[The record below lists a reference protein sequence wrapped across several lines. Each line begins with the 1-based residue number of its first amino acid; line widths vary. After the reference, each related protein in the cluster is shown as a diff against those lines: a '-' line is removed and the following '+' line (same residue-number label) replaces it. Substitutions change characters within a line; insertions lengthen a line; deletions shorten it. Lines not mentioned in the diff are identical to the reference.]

1 MRFLRSFAAAAV
13 VAAFMGAAVASPVVQ
28 EGTGV
33 GKHGDVKVAV
43 TFDNGKIQ
51 DIKVLSQKE
60 NPVLAQRVFKDL
72 RQEVIDTNS
81 VDVDVIS
88 GASFSS
94 KGLLDAVSDAAKKAG
109 VKLSKAGKKSL
120 KKASM
125 AIPRESTYD
134 VVVIGAGGA
143 GFSARPWS
151 ASRPAGSTGPP
162 WLPAS
167 AVRPSF

>member
-60 NPVLAQRVFKDL
+60 NPVLAAGLQRSSPGSDRHEFCGCRRDF
-72 RQEVIDTNS
+72 RS
-81 VDVDVIS
+81 VLFFQ
-88 GASFSS
+88 GAS
-94 KGLLDAVSDAAKKAG
+94 
-109 VKLSKAGKKSL
+109 
-120 KKASM
+120 
-125 AIPRESTYD
+125 
-134 VVVIGAGGA
+134 
-143 GFSARPWS
+143 
-151 ASRPAGSTGPP
+151 
-162 WLPAS
+162 
-167 AVRPSF
+167 

>member
-72 RQEVIDTNS
+72 RQEVIDTERPFLPR
-81 VDVDVIS
+81 
-88 GASFSS
+88 GF
-94 KGLLDAVSDAAKKAG
+94 LTLF
-109 VKLSKAGKKSL
+109 LTQL
-120 KKASM
+120 KKL
-125 AIPRESTYD
+125 ESN
-134 VVVIGAGGA
+134 
-143 GFSARPWS
+143 SAKPER
-151 ASRPAGSTGPP
+151 R
-162 WLPAS
+162 
-167 AVRPSF
+167 V